1 MSVVLVTGAGRGIG
15 RELALHL
22 AGAGHRLGLT
32 ARTAA
37 ELDETTALVTAAGGE
52 AIGLPADVS
61 AGPEVDRLCAAV
73 EERFG
78 PVSGLVNC
86 AGFYG
91 ECEPFLMSDPELW
104 WRVLETN
111 LRGPV
116 LLMRRLLPG
125 MVEAGGGRVVNL
137 STRMAFDTEASVPFS
152 AYGVSKGALLRLSS
166 LLAVELAGT
175 GVALFDLSPGLV
187 RTTMSTQ
194 MTGSEKWPDEVWG
207 TGSAVAGTVAALLSG
222 GYDGLS
228 GHFVHV
234 RDDLDLLLAHVAV
247 DPDRRTLALARTGAG
262 DPLGQG
268 RGLSL

>member
-52 AIGLPADVS
+52 AIGVPADVAS
-61 AGPEVDRLCAAV
+61 GPEVDRLCAAV

-194 MTGSEKWPDEVWG
+194 MTGSERWPDEVWG
-207 TGSAVAGTVAALLSG
+207 SGSAVAGTVAALLSG

-234 RDDLDLLLAHVAV
+234 RDDLDLLLAHVAADV
-247 DPDRRTLALARTGAG
+247 DRRTLLLARTGAG
-262 DPLGQG
+262 DLLGQG